1 MTSPPVLGA
10 ALLGLDHVGAP
21 AEAKERVRAFFNESD
36 GIEGTDG
43 SEGSERSERSDGS
56 ERSASGNGAAG

>member
-36 GIEGTDG
+36 GTDG
-43 SEGSERSERSDGS
+43 TERS

>member
-21 AEAKERVRAFFNESD
+21 VEAKERVRAFFNESD
-36 GIEGTDG
+36 GIEGSDRTDG
-43 SEGSERSERSDGS
+43 TDGTERS